1 MTEEPLSHPGTTLR
15 PSARTTM
22 ADALVLKSKIC
33 LVGEKGVGKTSLIR
47 RYVTDQF
54 DDHYVRTLGAKVEK
68 KAMRVEVPER
78 RAKVDMTMAIWDIIG
93 HVGFRALLGDAFFQG
108 TQGAILVADLTRR
121 DTLAALPAWVEAVQ
135 GVAGKVPL
143 VLAANKA
150 DLTEDAQYG
159 AAEVASMASVFECN
173 FILTSAKTGDNV
185 EDAFLGLGK
194 LIAKARLEGH

>member
-1 MTEEPLSHPGTTLR
+1 
-15 PSARTTM
+15 M

-68 KAMRVEVPER
+68 KTMRVEVPER

-93 HVGFRALLGDAFFQG
+93 HVGFRALLGDAFF
-108 TQGAILVADLTRR
+108 R
-121 DTLAALPAWVEAVQ
+121 
-135 GVAGKVPL
+135 
-143 VLAANKA
+143 
-150 DLTEDAQYG
+150 
-159 AAEVASMASVFECN
+159 
-173 FILTSAKTGDNV
+173 
-185 EDAFLGLGK
+185 LGK